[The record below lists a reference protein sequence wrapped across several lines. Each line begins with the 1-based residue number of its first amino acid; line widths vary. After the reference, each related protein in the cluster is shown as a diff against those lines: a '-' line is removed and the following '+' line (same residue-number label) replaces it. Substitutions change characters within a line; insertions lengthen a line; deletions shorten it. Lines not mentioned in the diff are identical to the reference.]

1 MLELWEIMG
10 TIIGYIV
17 IGLLG
22 GAIAKAIMPGEQGGG
37 WFKTML
43 LGIVGA
49 LVGGFLGGA
58 ILGVSYG
65 AIFSI
70 RGLIFSVLGALLV
83 LVRVRAG
90 QQEEGLITFAVRTA
104 PGHWSAPLAYLGAAV
119 PQQSAGPW

>member
-1 MLELWEIMG
+1 MG

-58 ILGVSYG
+58 LLGVSYG

-70 RGLIFSVLGALLV
+70 EGLIFSVAGALLV
-83 LVRVRAG
+83 LFVY
-90 QQEEGLITFAVRTA
+90 GLVNKKKA
-104 PGHWSAPLAYLGAAV
+104 
-119 PQQSAGPW
+119 

>member
-1 MLELWEIMG
+1 MG

-37 WFKTML
+37 WISTTL

-49 LVGGFLGGA
+49 LLGGFLGGLL
-58 ILGVSYG
+58 LGVHYG

-70 RGLIFSVLGALLV
+70 KGLIASVVGTLIILFIRGAL
-83 LVRVRAG
+83 AK
-90 QQEEGLITFAVRTA
+90 
-104 PGHWSAPLAYLGAAV
+104 SK
-119 PQQSAGPW
+119 